1 VVWIWACSQAP
12 EATCPWCGHLS
23 ARVHSRYERRLA
35 DAAIGGRRVVLRL
48 RVRRFFCDDHRC
60 RARTFAEQIPG
71 LTTRSARRS
80 PLLRRMLEAIGLALA
95 GRAGARLAQVLGV
108 KTSRS
113 TLLRLL
119 RALPDPEP
127 TSVAE
132 LGVDDFALRR
142 GHRYGT
148 VLVDMATHR
157 PVDLLA
163 DRETA
168 AFADWLRAHPGTAVI
183 CRDRGGAYAEGARQG
198 APAAI
203 QIADRWHLWHNL
215 AQHVEKAVAAHHRC
229 LKEPP
234 VPQPLQP
241 PLAPDLGQA
250 ATDVAVARAENT
262 AIVVRTRQ
270 RYAAV
275 QALVAQGKGIKPIM
289 RELGL
294 AKETVR
300 RFVRAQSVEDL
311 LATPRAGRP
320 SILDQF
326 KPYLHQRWREG
337 ATNASDLF
345 RGLRQQGYTGSL
357 GTVIAYLRPFRELGP
372 PPATPPPP
380 KVRDITSWL
389 LRHPDSL
396 DAEEQRNRNQVL
408 ASCPHLQALAGHVTA
423 FAEIMSGRHGER
435 LNDWITKVDGD
446 ELPHLRSFAS
456 GLKRDLAAVV
466 NGLSLPYSSGAVE
479 GTVNRI
485 KMLKRQMYGRASFD
499 LLRKRVLLTRPAHM
513 TLSTRGQARN
523 LPLRRRRRGRLVS
536 A

>member
-1 VVWIWACSQAP
+1 
-12 EATCPWCGHLS
+12 
-23 ARVHSRYERRLA
+23 VHSRYQRRLA

-48 RVRRFFCDDHRC
+48 RVRRFFCDDHGC

-71 LTTRSARRS
+71 LTSRYARRS
-80 PLLRRMLEAIGLALA
+80 PLLRKLLEAIGLALA
-95 GRAGARLAQVLGV
+95 GRGGARLAQVLGV
-108 KTSRS
+108 QTSRS

-127 TSVAE
+127 TEVRV

-142 GHRYGT
+142 GHVYGT

-168 AFADWLRAHPGTAVI
+168 TFAAWLREHPGTEVI
-183 CRDRGGAYAEGARQG
+183 CRDRAGAYAEAARQA
-198 APAAI
+198 APEAV
-203 QIADRWHLWHNL
+203 QVADRWHLWRNL
-215 AQHVEKAVAAHHRC
+215 AQHVERTVAAHHRC
-229 LKEPP
+229 LTEPASPEPP
-234 VPQPLQP
+234 PT
-241 PLAPDLGQA
+241 PDLERVA
-250 ATDVAVARAENT
+250 VDVATTRTENR

-275 QALVAQGKGIKPIM
+275 QELVAQGKGIKPIM

-300 RFVRAQSVEDL
+300 RFVRASSVEEL

-320 SILDQF
+320 SILDPF
-326 KPYLHQRWREG
+326 KPYLHQRWRDG
-337 ATNASDLF
+337 ATSASHLF
-345 RGLRQQGYTGSL
+345 REIRQQGYAGSL
-357 GTVIAYLRPFRELGP
+357 GTVIAYLRPFRQLGP
-372 PPATPPPP
+372 PPATPLPP

-396 DAEEQRNRNQVL
+396 DADQQLKRKQVL
-408 ASCPHLQALAGHVTA
+408 ASCPHLEALASHVTA
-423 FAEIMSGRHGER
+423 FAELMSGRHGDR
-435 LNDWITKVDGD
+435 LNAWITKVEHD
-446 ELPHLRSFAS
+446 ELPQLRSFAA

-479 GTVNRI
+479 GTINRI
-485 KMLKRQMYGRASFD
+485 KMLKRQMYGRAHLD
-499 LLRKRVLLTRPAHM
+499 LLRKRVLLRA
-513 TLSTRGQARN
+513 
-523 LPLRRRRRGRLVS
+523 
-536 A
+536 

>member
-1 VVWIWACSQAP
+1 
-12 EATCPWCGHLS
+12 
-23 ARVHSRYERRLA
+23 VHSRYQRRLA

-48 RVRRFFCDDHRC
+48 RVRRFFCDDHGC

-71 LTTRSARRS
+71 LTSRYARRS
-80 PLLRRMLEAIGLALA
+80 PLLREMLEVIGLALA
-95 GRAGARLAQVLGV
+95 GRGGARLAQVLGI

-127 TSVAE
+127 TSVTV

-142 GHRYGT
+142 GHVYGT
-148 VLVDMATHR
+148 VLVDMATHE

-168 AFADWLRAHPGTAVI
+168 TFADWLRAHPGTEVI
-183 CRDRGGAYAEGARQG
+183 CRDRAGAYAEGARQA

-203 QIADRWHLWHNL
+203 QVADRWHLWHNL
-215 AQHVEKAVAAHHRC
+215 AQHVEKTVAAHHRC
-229 LKEPP
+229 LTEPASPEPP
-234 VPQPLQP
+234 EP
-241 PLAPDLGQA
+241 PPGPDLAQVA
-250 ATDVAVARAENT
+250 ADVATTHTENR
-262 AIVVRTRQ
+262 AIVVRTRR
-270 RYAAV
+270 RYAEV

-300 RFVRAQSVEDL
+300 RFVRASSVEEL

-326 KPYLHQRWREG
+326 RPYLHRRWREG

-345 RGLRQQGYTGSL
+345 REIRQQGYAGSL
-357 GTVIAYLRPFRELGP
+357 GTVIAYLRPFRHLGL

-380 KVRDITSWL
+380 KVRDITGWL

-396 DAEEQRNRNQVL
+396 DADEQLNRKQVL
-408 ASCPHLQALAGHVTA
+408 ARCPHLEALAGHVTA
-423 FAEIMSGRHGER
+423 FAELMSGRHGER
-435 LNDWITKVDGD
+435 LDDWITQVEHD
-446 ELPHLRSFAS
+446 ELPALRSFAA
-456 GLKRDLAAVV
+456 GLKRDHTAVV
-466 NGLSLPYSSGAVE
+466 NGLTLPYSSGAVE
-479 GTVNRI
+479 GTINRI

-499 LLRKRVLLTRPAHM
+499 LLRRRVLLAP
-513 TLSTRGQARN
+513 
-523 LPLRRRRRGRLVS
+523 
-536 A
+536 

>member
-1 VVWIWACSQAP
+1 M
-12 EATCPWCGHLS
+12 
-23 ARVHSRYERRLA
+23 HSRYQRRLA

-48 RVRRFFCDDHRC
+48 GARRFFCDHPGC

-71 LTTRSARRS
+71 LTTRYARRS
-80 PLLRRMLEAIGLALA
+80 PLLNKMLQAIGLALA
-95 GRAGARLAQVLGV
+95 GRAGARLAHVLGV

-127 TSVAE
+127 TSVAV

-142 GHRYGT
+142 GHVYGT
-148 VLVDMATHR
+148 VLVDMATHQ

-168 AFADWLRAHPGTAVI
+168 TFAAWLRDHPGTEVI
-183 CRDRGGAYAEGARQG
+183 CRDRAGAYAEAARQA
-198 APAAI
+198 APDAI
-203 QIADRWHLWHNL
+203 QVADRWHLWHNL
-215 AQHVEKAVAAHHRC
+215 AQHVEKTVAAHHRC
-229 LKEPP
+229 LTERASPEPP
-234 VPQPLQP
+234 PI
-241 PLAPDLGQA
+241 PDLDRVA
-250 ATDVAVARAENT
+250 ASVATTQAENR

-300 RFVRAQSVEDL
+300 RFVRARSVEEL

-326 KPYLHQRWREG
+326 TPYLHQRWREG
-337 ATNASDLF
+337 ATNASELF
-345 RGLRQQGYTGSL
+345 CELRQQGYGGSL
-357 GTVIAYLRPFRELGP
+357 GTVVAYLRPFRQFGFGA

-389 LRHPDSL
+389 LRHPDRL
-396 DAEEQRNRNQVL
+396 DADEQLKRKEVL
-408 ASCPHLQALAGHVTA
+408 ARCPHLEALAGRVAA
-423 FAEIMSGRHGER
+423 FAELMSGRHGDR
-435 LNDWITKVDGD
+435 LDGWIAKVEGD
-446 ELPHLRSFAS
+446 ELPQLLWFAAGLR
-456 GLKRDLAAVV
+456 RDLAAVV
-466 NGLSLPYSSGAVE
+466 NGLTLPYSSGAVE
-479 GTVNRI
+479 GNVNRI
-485 KMLKRQMYGRASFD
+485 KMLKRQMYGRANLD
-499 LLRKRVLLTRPAHM
+499 LLRKRVLLRA
-513 TLSTRGQARN
+513 
-523 LPLRRRRRGRLVS
+523 
-536 A
+536 